1 LTIRADLGYSGQ
13 KVVLPQVVD
22 RFRLRVSARS
32 FRDWLMTGP
41 APDIPV
47 ENCSGLPFPKV
58 IPMNQ
63 KKLFP
68 PALLVAAVAGL
79 GWLCLGPLGADARQ
93 NEPAPKKTPIQ
104 LFMRKK
110 LEATQKVME
119 GLAIEDYDLIGQGAR
134 QLEGISAAADFAVV
148 KEALY
153 TQHADEFR
161 RTIAKIQKGA
171 KEKRLDSAALGYMDM
186 TMSCIEC
193 HKFVRNMLITD
204 K

>member
-1 LTIRADLGYSGQ
+1 
-13 KVVLPQVVD
+13 
-22 RFRLRVSARS
+22 
-32 FRDWLMTGP
+32 MTGP

-47 ENCSGLPFPKV
+47 ENCSGLPLPKV
-58 IPMNQ
+58 NSMNQ

-79 GWLCLGPLGADARQ
+79 AWLCIGPLGADARQ

-110 LEATQKVME
+110 LEATQKLME
-119 GLAIEDYDLIGQGAR
+119 GLAIEDYELIGQGAR

-161 RTIAKIQKGA
+161 RTVAKIQKGA

>member
-1 LTIRADLGYSGQ
+1 
-13 KVVLPQVVD
+13 
-22 RFRLRVSARS
+22 
-32 FRDWLMTGP
+32 
-41 APDIPV
+41 
-47 ENCSGLPFPKV
+47 
-58 IPMNQ
+58 
-63 KKLFP
+63 
-68 PALLVAAVAGL
+68 
-79 GWLCLGPLGADARQ
+79 LGADARQ

-110 LEATQKVME
+110 LEATQKLME
-119 GLAIEDYDLIGQGAR
+119 GLAIEDYELIGQGAR

-161 RTIAKIQKGA
+161 RTVAKIQKGA

>member
-1 LTIRADLGYSGQ
+1 
-13 KVVLPQVVD
+13 
-22 RFRLRVSARS
+22 
-32 FRDWLMTGP
+32 
-41 APDIPV
+41 
-47 ENCSGLPFPKV
+47 
-58 IPMNQ
+58 MNQ
-63 KKLFP
+63 KKLISR
-68 PALLVAAVAGL
+68 ALLLAVVGGL

-119 GLAIEDYDLIGQGAR
+119 GLAVEDYDLIGQGAR

-148 KEALY
+148 KDALY

-161 RTIAKIQKGA
+161 RTISKIQKGA